1 MKVILDT
8 DIGSD
13 IDDAFAL
20 ALALRSSEI
29 DLIGVTTVYGD
40 TKVRGHIAKRLINLT
55 DKQVPVYCGLETTL
69 LNNRPIWMAGH
80 EGDDLS
86 FEPQDLELEEMHAVD
101 FIIEQIMGN
110 PGEVTL
116 IGIGPLTNI
125 AMAIIKEPKIVENV
139 REVLIMGGITRLGS
153 SATTPESLARP
164 TEHNIT
170 SDPEA
175 ASVVYS
181 AGLPLTMVGLDVTM
195 QVKLFQEDVELLAN
209 SEDKLNLEILKMLK
223 TWFEFI
229 EEDFTLLHD
238 PLTVSLLLNR
248 DLVQTKDLEIKVD
261 YTSVHPS
268 GQTLAVGAGKTSV
281 ALEVEVEE
289 FKKTIMNILLKGEN
303 YEEQK

>member
-13 IDDAFAL
+13 IDDALAL
-20 ALALRSSEI
+20 ALALKSDEI
-29 DLIGVTTVYGD
+29 DLVGVTTVYGD

-55 DKQVPVYCGLETTL
+55 NQQVKVYPGIETTL

-80 EGDDLS
+80 EGDDLT
-86 FEPQDLELEEMHAVD
+86 FTEADYDLESKHAVD
-101 FIIEQIMGN
+101 FIIETIMNN
-110 PGEVTL
+110 PGEITL

-125 AMAIIKEPKIVENV
+125 AMAIIKEPKIVEHV
-139 REVLIMGGITRLGS
+139 SEVLIMGGITRLGS
-153 SATTPESLARP
+153 IGTSPEALKRP

-181 AGLPLTMVGLDVTM
+181 SGMPLTMVGLDVTM
-195 QVKLFQEDVELLAN
+195 QVKLYPKDVELLAQSN
-209 SEDKLNLEILKMLK
+209 DPLNLEVLKMLK
-223 TWFEFI
+223 TWFDFI

-248 DLVQTKDLEIKVD
+248 NLVKTKALDIKVD
-261 YTSVHPS
+261 YTNTHPS
-268 GQTLAVGAGKTSV
+268 GQTLVVGSGQTEV
-281 ALEVEVEE
+281 ALEVEVEA
-289 FKKTIMNILLKGEN
+289 FKKKIMNILLKGEN
-303 YEEQK
+303 NEE

>member
-20 ALALRSSEI
+20 ALALRSKEI
-29 DLIGVTTVYGD
+29 DLVGVTTVYGD

-55 DKQVPVYCGLETTL
+55 DQDVKVYPGVETTL

-80 EGDDLS
+80 EGDDLV
-86 FEPQDLELEEMHAVD
+86 FTEADYDLETKHAVD
-101 FIIEQIMGN
+101 YIIEEIMGN
-110 PGEVTL
+110 PGEITL

-125 AMAIIKEPKIVENV
+125 AMAIIKEPKIIENV

-153 SATTPESLARP
+153 NGTSPEALSRP

-175 ASVVYS
+175 ASIVYS
-181 AGLPLTMVGLDVTM
+181 SGVPLTMVGLDVTM
-195 QVKLFQEDVELLAN
+195 QVKLYPEDVQRLAE
-209 SEDKLNLEILKMLK
+209 SEDPLNLEVLKMLK

-229 EEDFTLLHD
+229 DEDFTLLHD

-248 DLVQTKDLEIKVD
+248 DLVTTRALDIKVD
-261 YTSVHPS
+261 YTNAHPS
-268 GQTLAVGAGKTSV
+268 GQTLAVGSGKTNV

-289 FKKTIMNILLKGEN
+289 FKQTIMDILLKGEQH
-303 YEEQK
+303 EKQK